1 MVNINDVLNQAKKA
15 PEEEQQDN
23 QVAEQPSE
31 SLNFDERVRL
41 SLQGLLYNFSDE
53 GIARIK
59 SLTSDLSYDDA
70 LAAER
75 KILEEARAKDPT
87 GALVTELGGALV
99 PSLITLVATGGTGI
113 PAVFANLAR
122 IGTGT
127 GIKRLGRNITIG
139 AGEGAVAGAGAS
151 EEEGFDRLADK
162 DTLISAGAGGVLRP
176 SIQKA
181 GKTLKQIGGA
191 IADRNF
197 VRKVLSGLGK
207 TESAE
212 LNRIISEMSEK
223 KNITVD
229 DIIRRAAGG
238 EVIGD
243 MSDSTQMAL
252 RAAYA
257 NAGPGREQIAETLV
271 RRGSEKPTEAMST
284 LQTDLSPQVSSG
296 NILKYFGEGIEKLK
310 ADESKAYDE
319 IFAIGATSE
328 KLNDSVLEVLT
339 SQKSIRPQINKLFE
353 AKRIPLPYRINKKTK
368 LLELTRDIDLE
379 TAEIIRRSL
388 KDISDKAYSDRK
400 GALGGAISD
409 LEKELRTALDD
420 VSPDLK
426 NTRETW
432 RLINQSADAFEEG
445 RKILTKSPDQVE
457 IIFEGLLAKNNM
469 DAVAAFRQGYATA
482 LRAKKSASNVT
493 TLFANLNEAGRKEQQ
508 ILNTIYPG
516 DSLDEAV
523 KKINLADAAMK
534 TRNKV
539 LGQSITASQQA
550 AERKIGTASNIAN
563 LFEMITSPT
572 RAPFAA
578 MRFLR
583 DNLGSK
589 MNNLSSE
596 QQTQIAKMLV
606 EEDPD
611 VLRSVLQNENV
622 LGNISSKYNSIADS
636 LISGVARGSN
646 ITASED
652 IQQGEAPRVI
662 KSIAGNLGKQASEKV
677 LRAVGN

>member
-1 MVNINDVLNQAKKA
+1 MGFSLKDIPGLSSVS
-15 PEEEQQDN
+15 EEEQQDN
-23 QVAEQPSE
+23 QVAEQTSG

-87 GALVTELGGALV
+87 GALVTELGGALI

-127 GIKRLGRNITIG
+127 GIKRLGKSMAIG
-139 AGEGAVAGAGAS
+139 AGEGMVAGAGAS
-151 EEEGFDRLADK
+151 EEEGFDRVTDK

-212 LNRIISEMSEK
+212 LGRIISETDL
-223 KNITVD
+223 TVD
-229 DIIRRAAGG
+229 DIISRAADG

-243 MSDSTQMAL
+243 MSDSTRMAL

-284 LQTDLSPQVSSG
+284 FQTDLSPQFSSG
-296 NILKYFGEGIEKLK
+296 NILKYFDKSIEKLK

-388 KDISDKAYSDRK
+388 KDISDKAYSDSK

-432 RLINQSADAFEEG
+432 RLINQSADAFKEG
-445 RKILTKSPDQVE
+445 RNILKKDPDEVE
-457 IIFEGLLAKNNM
+457 IIFEDLLAKNNM

-482 LRAKKSASNVT
+482 LRAKKSVSNVT
-493 TLFANLNEAGRKEQQ
+493 TLFANLNEAGRREQQ

-516 DSLDEAV
+516 DSLYEAV

-550 AERKIGTASNIAN
+550 AERKVGTASNIAN

-583 DNLGSK
+583 DNLGEK
-589 MNNLSSE
+589 MDNLSSE
-596 QQTQIAKMLV
+596 QRTQIAKMLV

-622 LGNISSKYNSIADS
+622 LGNIASKYNSIADS